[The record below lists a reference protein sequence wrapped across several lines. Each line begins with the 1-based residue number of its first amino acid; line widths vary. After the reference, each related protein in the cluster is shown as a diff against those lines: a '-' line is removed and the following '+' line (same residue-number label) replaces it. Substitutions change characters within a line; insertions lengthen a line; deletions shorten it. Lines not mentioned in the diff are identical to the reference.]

1 MTKKNLNQN
10 DKYYDRFIDDIEPQF
25 VFGKKPID
33 RLVYTKN
40 IEKTVI
46 NKSKKLLDLRKRID
60 SIEDC
65 NLKIN
70 AKNLVFGNGD
80 INSSIML
87 IGEAPGEEEDKT
99 GFVFEGE
106 VGRLLKKML
115 NAINIDIKK
124 IYLTYS
130 VNFRIPD
137 DKKPTVQE
145 IKRYSNFLRDHIS
158 IINPK
163 IIILMGGTA
172 MESVTG
178 LKNKVSDERGKWN
191 EIILRNTS
199 IPIMITYSPS
209 YLIRFPEFK
218 KYSWMDLKKIREKI
232 IDLNIKI

>member
-87 IGEAPGEEEDKT
+87 IGEALGVEEDKT

>member
-191 EIILRNTS
+191 EKI
-199 IPIMITYSPS
+199 
-209 YLIRFPEFK
+209 FK
-218 KYSWMDLKKIREKI
+218 EH
-232 IDLNIKI
+232 